1 LPNLQKYQ
9 FKIKERGHMDLDSLV
24 VTNVLLITGFI
35 AIVIIIQ
42 RGLDILIKQQE
53 TIIYNL
59 NCLRQDNRAMK
70 EVLDTERIKAVK

>member
-1 LPNLQKYQ
+1 
-9 FKIKERGHMDLDSLV
+9 MDLGSLV

-70 EVLDTERIKAVK
+70 DVLDMERIKAVK

>member
-1 LPNLQKYQ
+1 
-9 FKIKERGHMDLDSLV
+9 MDLGSLV
-24 VTNVLLITGFI
+24 VTNVLIITGFI

-59 NCLRQDNRAMK
+59 NCFRQDNRAMK